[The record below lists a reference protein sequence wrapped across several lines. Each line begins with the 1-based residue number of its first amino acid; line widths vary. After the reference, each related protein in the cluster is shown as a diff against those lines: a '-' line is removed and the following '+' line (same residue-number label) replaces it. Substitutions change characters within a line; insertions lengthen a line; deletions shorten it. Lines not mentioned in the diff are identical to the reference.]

1 MKKILKSI
9 FDIHSVVGKI
19 CTTSC
24 IFAFAVAL
32 IGLIF
37 GTTKIHKDNA
47 VVETNYFLNE
57 NVMIH
62 DGNFCVK
69 VTTAYTSNQIE
80 ILTKDN
86 DVEVKTGTF
95 ICVELLISQDGNSE
109 LSTHTLDA
117 NDFKLKDH
125 TGVYVPL
132 NDIMSML
139 DLDAIDVH
147 FDSKDGG
154 HVISSAEFSTKNAV
168 KDYNYID
175 KEIEKE
181 ISYNFVIYFD
191 LGNNLRVEEELMVLE
206 IDFFV
211 GSNDY
216 KKGSDII
223 LLSRKA

>member
-1 MKKILKSI
+1 MKKILKSF
-9 FDIHSVVGKI
+9 FDIHGVIGKI

-24 IFAFAVAL
+24 IVAFIVAL

-37 GTTKIHKDNA
+37 GTTKIHKDND

-62 DGNFCVK
+62 DDNFCVK

-80 ILTKDN
+80 ITTKDN
-86 DVEVKTGTF
+86 EIKVKTGNF
-95 ICVELLISQDGNSE
+95 ICVELFILQTDNSE
-109 LSTHTLDA
+109 VEPHTLDA

-132 NDIMSML
+132 NDIMSIL
-139 DLDAIDVH
+139 DLNAIDVH

-154 HVISSAEFSTKNAV
+154 HVMSSAEFSTKSAI

-175 KEIEKE
+175 KIIEKGN
-181 ISYNFVIYFD
+181 SYNFLIYFD
-191 LGNNLRVEEELMVLE
+191 LGNKLKVEEELMVLE
-206 IDFFV
+206 IDFFI

-223 LLSRKA
+223 LLPRKL

>member
-1 MKKILKSI
+1 MKKFLKSF
-9 FDIHSVVGKI
+9 FDIHSVIGKI

-24 IFAFAVAL
+24 IVAFIVAL

-37 GTTKIHKDNA
+37 GTTKIHKDND

-62 DGNFCVK
+62 DDNFCVK
-69 VTTAYTSNQIE
+69 VTTAYTTNQIE
-80 ILTKDN
+80 ILTKN
-86 DVEVKTGTF
+86 NEIKVKTGTF
-95 ICVELLISQDGNSE
+95 ICVELLISQTGNSE
-109 LSTHTLDA
+109 LDPHTLDV

-132 NDIMSML
+132 NDIMSIL
-139 DLDAIDVH
+139 DLNAIDVH

-154 HVISSAEFSTKNAV
+154 HVMSSAEFSTKSAI

-175 KEIEKE
+175 KIIEKGN
-181 ISYNFVIYFD
+181 SYNFLIYFD
-191 LGNNLRVEEELMVLE
+191 LGNKLKVEEELMVLE
-206 IDFFV
+206 IDFFI

-223 LLSRKA
+223 LLSRKL

>member
-1 MKKILKSI
+1 MKKFLKSF
-9 FDIHSVVGKI
+9 FDIHGVIGKI

-24 IFAFAVAL
+24 IVVFVAAL

-37 GTTKIHKDNA
+37 GTTKIHKDND

-62 DGNFCVK
+62 DDNFCVK
-69 VTTAYTSNQIE
+69 VTNAYTNNQIE
-80 ILTKDN
+80 ILTKN
-86 DVEVKTGTF
+86 NEAEVKTGTF
-95 ICVELLISQDGNSE
+95 ICVELLISQTCNSE
-109 LSTHTLDA
+109 LGPHTLDV

-125 TGVYVPL
+125 TGVHVPL

-139 DLDAIDVH
+139 DLDAIDIH

-154 HVISSAEFSTKNAV
+154 HVMSSAEFSTKSAI

-175 KEIEKE
+175 KIIEKGN
-181 ISYNFVIYFD
+181 SYNFLIYFD
-191 LGNNLRVEEELMVLE
+191 LGNKLKVEEELMVLE
-206 IDFFV
+206 IDFFI

-223 LLSRKA
+223 LLPRKL